1 MPLHPKNL
9 AIADFQYPLPEE
21 RIARFPLEQRDQSK
35 LLFFDNGTLA
45 DHAFTD
51 ICTLLPESSLLV
63 FNDTKVVQA
72 RLFFTR
78 PTGSIIEIFCLE
90 PLSPTSEIQQA
101 MQQTGECIWR
111 CLVGNA
117 KKWKEPVLELPFV
130 YQEKNGI
137 LKAEKVEAEA
147 GSFQIRFS
155 WEPDGLTFA
164 EVLAG
169 AGNLPLPP
177 YFKRDATAA
186 DQTRYQTVYARQEGA
201 VAAPT
206 AGLHFTPDVLQEL
219 QNRGAETAYLTL
231 HVGAGT
237 FRPVKAD
244 KMEAHDMHAEQ
255 IVVSRQLLEKLRA
268 HYPQPV
274 IPVGTTSMRSL
285 ESLYW
290 LGVLLLQKPDLSLSA
305 LQVPQWLP
313 YEAQKEIPLPEALE
327 AILAFLTRNDT
338 DLLQASTSILIAPG
352 YDFKVCAGLV
362 TNFHQPGSTLLLLV
376 AALVGEEWK
385 RIYEHALHNN
395 YRFLSYGDSSLLM
408 KVKV

>member
-1 MPLHPKNL
+1 MTLHPKNL
-9 AIADFQYPLPEE
+9 AIQDFQYELPDE
-21 RIARFPLEQRDQSK
+21 RIAKFPLAQRDQSK
-35 LLFFDNGTLA
+35 LLFFKNGKIA
-45 DHAFTD
+45 DHQFYEVSD
-51 ICTLLPESSLLV
+51 LLPEGSLLV

-78 PTGSIIEIFCLE
+78 STGSIIEIFCLE
-90 PLSPTSEIQQA
+90 PLAPTTEIQQS
-101 MQQTGECIWR
+101 MQQTGNCVWR
-111 CLVGNA
+111 CLVGNT
-117 KKWKEPVLELPFV
+117 KKWKEPVLELPFQ
-130 YQEKNGI
+130 YQGQNAI

-147 GSFQIRFS
+147 GSFQIKFS
-155 WEPDGLTFA
+155 WEPSILTFA

-177 YFKRDATAA
+177 YFKRDATEA
-186 DQTRYQTVYARQEGA
+186 DQQRYQTVYARQEGA

-206 AGLHFTPDVLQEL
+206 AGLHFTPTVLENL
-219 QNRGAETAYLTL
+219 KSKEIDTAYLTL

-244 KMEAHDMHAEQ
+244 KMADHDMHAEQ
-255 IVVSRQLLEKLRA
+255 IVVSRVFIEQLLMHFPK
-268 HYPQPV
+268 PV

-290 LGVLLLQKPDLSLSA
+290 LGVLLMRNPNLQISE

-313 YEAQKEIPLPEALE
+313 YEEQKEISVSEALN
-327 AILAFLTRNDT
+327 AILDFLTQNDT
-338 DLLQASTSILIAPG
+338 DSLHASTQILIAPG
-352 YDFKVCAGLV
+352 YNFKICAGLV

-385 RIYEHALHNN
+385 RIYDHALHNN

-408 KVKV
+408 KVG

>member
-1 MPLHPKNL
+1 MTLHPKNL
-9 AIADFQYPLPEE
+9 AIQDFQYELPDE
-21 RIARFPLEQRDQSK
+21 RIAKFPLSQRDQSK
-35 LLFFDNGTLA
+35 LLFFNNGKIA
-45 DHAFTD
+45 DHQFPEITD
-51 ICTLLPESSLLV
+51 LLPDGSLLV
-63 FNDTKVVQA
+63 FNDTKVVQV

-90 PLSPTSEIQQA
+90 PLAPTSEIQQS
-101 MQQTGECIWR
+101 MQQTGSCIWR

-117 KKWKEPVLELPFV
+117 KKWKEPVLEMPFH
-130 YQEKNGI
+130 YQGQNAI
-137 LKAEKVEAEA
+137 LRAEKVETEA

-155 WEPDGLTFA
+155 WEPAALTFA
-164 EVLAG
+164 EVLSG

-177 YFKRDATAA
+177 YFKRDATEA
-186 DQTRYQTVYARQEGA
+186 DQQRYQTVYACQEGA

-206 AGLHFTPDVLQEL
+206 AGLHFTPAVLENL
-219 QNRGAETAYLTL
+219 KAKGIGTAYLTL

-244 KMEAHDMHAEQ
+244 KMQDHDMHAEQ
-255 IVVSRQLLEKLRA
+255 IVISRPFIEQLLA
-268 HYPQPV
+268 HLPKTV

-290 LGVLLLQKPDLSLSA
+290 LGVLLKTNPNLKISE

-313 YEAQKEIPLPEALE
+313 YEEQKDIPVSQALQ
-327 AILAFLTRNDT
+327 AILTFLAQNDT
-338 DLLQASTSILIAPG
+338 DFLQASTQILIAPG
-352 YDFKVCAGLV
+352 YDFKICAGLV

-385 RIYEHALHNN
+385 RVYEHAMHNN

-408 KVKV
+408 KVG